1 MGMKR
6 NLASRLNSATVHV
19 GRALRAGADTHGLAA
34 EQRSALSVIYFAGP
48 MRMGALAAA
57 ERVGAPAMTRT
68 VLILEAA
75 GLARRGRDPN
85 DERAV
90 LVSVSRKGAETVA
103 KGRDDRVRRIAAAL
117 RVMPAESRRRLR
129 ASVGDLETLI
139 ETLEAQARGEA
150 KAIA

>member
-1 MGMKR
+1 MKR
-6 NLASRLNSATVHV
+6 SLASRLNSATVHV
-19 GRALRAGADTHGLAA
+19 GRALRASADTHGLAA

-48 MRMGALAAA
+48 IRMGALAAA

-75 GLARRGRDPN
+75 GLAHRGRDPH

-90 LVSVSRKGAETVA
+90 LVSASRKGAQTVA

>member
-1 MGMKR
+1 MKR
-6 NLASRLNSATVHV
+6 SLASRLNSATVHV
-19 GRALRAGADTHGLAA
+19 GRALRASADTHGLAA

-48 MRMGALAAA
+48 IRMGALAAA

-75 GLARRGRDPN
+75 GLARRGRDPH

-90 LVSVSRKGAETVA
+90 LVSASRKGAETVA

>member
-1 MGMKR
+1 MKR
-6 NLASRLNSATVHV
+6 SLASRLNSATVHV
-19 GRALRAGADTHGLAA
+19 GRALRASADTHGLAA

-48 MRMGALAAA
+48 IRMGALAAA

-85 DERAV
+85 DERGV

>member
-1 MGMKR
+1 MKR
-6 NLASRLNSATVHV
+6 SLANRLNSATVHV
-19 GRALRAGADTHGLAA
+19 GRALRVAADSPGLAA
-34 EQRSALSVIYFAGP
+34 EQRSALSVVYFAGP
-48 MRMGALAAA
+48 IRMGALAAA

-75 GLARRGRDPN
+75 GLVRRSRDPN

-90 LVSVSRKGAETVA
+90 LVSVTRKGAETVS

-139 ETLEAQARGEA
+139 ETLETQARGEA
-150 KAIA
+150 RAIA